1 MRIVILIMVLVVG
14 LQLATAQVP
23 VVTNTSSPRNSPP
36 APDLSKID
44 IPTIDFCDLVRDPEK
59 FDNQIVRTRALI
71 TTGFEQS
78 TLNLPACDS
87 LDTWAEFDRSYD
99 PKAPESKRLYKLL
112 KGGANDYRSAE
123 VMVVGRFTGKKQVFL
138 KTKNKTYYMGY
149 GHLNMFSYLF
159 TVMRVDSATKVPR
172 TKTKH

>member
-1 MRIVILIMVLVVG
+1 MRTVILIMVLVRG
-14 LQLATAQVP
+14 FQLAPAQVP
-23 VVTNTSSPRNSPP
+23 VVTNPSSPRNSPP

-123 VMVVGRFTGKKQVFL
+123 VWWLDGSLVRNRSFSKP
-138 KTKNKTYYMGY
+138 KTKLTIW
-149 GHLNMFSYLF
+149 
-159 TVMRVDSATKVPR
+159 ATD
-172 TKTKH
+172 T